1 MEKDKITETLMLI
14 RDVTYNKA
22 RKEEK
27 EKTYGSDLYAE
38 RLYAQA
44 DTLNLVIDMMGDEE
58 FHRGI
63 RKFYEQYEKE
73 DN

>member
-1 MEKDKITETLMLI
+1 MKKDEIIETLMLI
-14 RDVTYNKA
+14 RDVTYAKA

-27 EKTYGSDLYAE
+27 EKNFGSDLYTE

-44 DTLNLVIDMMGDEE
+44 DTLNLVIDMIGDDD
-58 FHRGI
+58 FHEGI